1 MSIESEI
8 KKCTNPKPVT
18 IIDFHFSKFT
28 IDPKD
33 LSRIVDIFKYLT
45 PTNFTYEKVSRE
57 EEKYEGVTVYK
68 TDLVNQF
75 SVRTIQAGKE
85 VFISD
90 EQVEEIVKADG
101 ELNDKQ

>member
-18 IIDFHFSKFT
+18 IIDFNFSQFT

-45 PTNFTYEKVSRE
+45 PTNCTYQKVSRE
-57 EEKYEGVTVYK
+57 EEKYEGITVYK
-68 TDLVNQF
+68 TDLTNQF

-90 EQVEEIVKADG
+90 EQIEEIVKADG
-101 ELNDKQ
+101 ELNAN

>member
-18 IIDFHFSKFT
+18 IIDFNFSQFT

-45 PTNFTYEKVSRE
+45 PTNHSYQKVSRAE
-57 EEKYEGVTVYK
+57 EPYEGINVYK
-68 TDLVNQF
+68 TDLTNQF

-101 ELNDKQ
+101 ELNAN